1 MPQNVLA
8 QKPVLKCIKVF
19 IHLGR
24 RLIPESY
31 IGTGRGEDYVWEE
44 QLLSVLCVGRYFTYA
59 YSVYIYGEDLGTE
72 LLTYS
77 LARNTSGLDLCL
89 Q

>member
-1 MPQNVLA
+1 ME
-8 QKPVLKCIKVF
+8 
-19 IHLGR
+19 R
-24 RLIPESY
+24 RITPESFA
-31 IGTGRGEDYVWEE
+31 GTGIGEDYVWKE
-44 QLLSVLCVGRYFTYA
+44 QLLLVLCVGRYFIYA
-59 YSVYIYGEDLGTE
+59 YSLYIYGKDLGTE